1 MNALEQEI
9 IEKFHQL
16 DADAQQRVRARI
28 AAARQPDPGDPP
40 RTEAE
45 VRHRLYLRARGYWTQ
60 HGPSDRLAL
69 TDAEL
74 DEQFAFIDAD
84 GVPHLHTDNIPTPA
98 TALDDLLGILDTDAT
113 DLSTSVR
120 STLRQHFGP
129 SDEPSIQPRF

>member
-9 IEKFHQL
+9 IDKFHQL

-28 AAARQPDPGDPP
+28 AATAQPDLDDPP
-40 RTEAE
+40 RTEAD
-45 VRHRLYLRARGYWTQ
+45 VRRRLYARARAYWTQ

-74 DEQFAFIDAD
+74 DEQFAFIDAN
-84 GVPHLHTDNIPTPA
+84 GVPHLHADNIPAPA
-98 TALDDLLGILDTDAT
+98 TALDDLIGSLDTDVT

-129 SDEPSIQPRF
+129 SDERSD